1 MKRLLIAVAVILI
14 PVFLH
19 SLFHLLDW
27 AVWGLGMSPTDLRAS
42 LLPFFQDVTPLGLTV
57 HAGVNVATL
66 VAIGVLL
73 ATVVVQGRREG

>member
-1 MKRLLIAVAVILI
+1 MRRLLVLVGVLLV

-27 AVWGLGMSPTDLRAS
+27 AVWGLGLDPTEVRAF
-42 LLPFFQDVTPLGLTV
+42 LLPFFQDATPLGLTV

-66 VAIGVLL
+66 FAIGLLL
-73 ATVVVQGRREG
+73 AMVIGRREK